1 MTQDA
6 EPEAPAAKAEEAAP
20 KAAEKPA
27 DATTA
32 KADGASFVQ
41 RPNKDIG
48 RDGYD
53 KDVYHF
59 VREDTNVQP
68 TPWPRRQEPYDPN
81 GSNPKAQPSSFLG
94 RTNRDIGE
102 GGINEEVHGFAS
114 ANNMVLPIPHARRDT
129 PYEYNGGK
137 TFPAQFQGVRFYRP
151 QANKDIGEGGI
162 DEEVHGFASANNMV
176 LPIPHARRDS
186 PYEYNGYKNQYP
198 AFTANANRDIG
209 EKGLDEEVHGFASAN
224 NMVLPIPHA
233 RRDSPYEY
241 NGFKN
246 QYPAGF
252 VANAN
257 RDIGEGGI
265 DEEVHGFASANNMV
279 LPIPHARRDSPYEY
293 NGFKNQYPASFM
305 TNGNR
310 DIGEGNIDKEVQEF
324 ASSNNMVQPIPNAR
338 RDSAYEYN
346 GYKNQYP
353 AGFTATK
360 DIGEGGIDE
369 EVHGFASANNMV
381 LGIPHAR
388 RDTPYEYN
396 GYKNQY
402 PASFMVSAPKAK
414 KVKDI
419 GEKNIDEEV
428 HGFVSANN
436 MVEGTPLRRRQVA
449 YAPNGSDPSAQPSD
463 FVFRPTKLKDIGE
476 KNIDEEVHGFVE
488 ANNMVEGNP
497 LRRR

>member
-1 MTQDA
+1 
-6 EPEAPAAKAEEAAP
+6 
-20 KAAEKPA
+20 
-27 DATTA
+27 
-32 KADGASFVQ
+32 
-41 RPNKDIG
+41 
-48 RDGYD
+48 
-53 KDVYHF
+53 
-59 VREDTNVQP
+59 
-68 TPWPRRQEPYDPN
+68 
-81 GSNPKAQPSSFLG
+81 
-94 RTNRDIGE
+94 
-102 GGINEEVHGFAS
+102 
-114 ANNMVLPIPHARRDT
+114 
-129 PYEYNGGK
+129 
-137 TFPAQFQGVRFYRP
+137 
-151 QANKDIGEGGI
+151 
-162 DEEVHGFASANNMV
+162 MV

-252 VANAN
+252 VANTN

-293 NGFKNQYPASFM
+293 NGFKNQYPASF
-305 TNGNR
+305 TANR
-310 DIGEGNIDKEVQEF
+310 DIGEGGIDKEVQEF

-346 GYKNQYP
+346 GFKNQYP

-396 GYKNQY
+396 GFKNQY
-402 PASFMVSAPKAK
+402 PAGFMGVAPKAK

-436 MVEGTPLRRRQVA
+436 MVEGTPLRRRQTA
-449 YAPNGSDPSAQPSD
+449 YEYNGSDPSAHPSD
-463 FVFRPTKLKDIGE
+463 FVFKPIKLKDVGE
-476 KNIDEEVHGFVE
+476 KGIDEEVHGFVS
-488 ANNMVEGNP
+488 ANNMVEGTP
-497 LRRR
+497 LRSCQAAYDYNGGEAHPAPAFVGVRFMNNKKDIGDKKIDPEVWGLVNANNMVPPIQHARPKQPFLENGSDPSAQEAPELPGKFKYTQKHTKDIGETGIDEEVHGFASANNMVLPIPHARRQEPYNPNGYVGWPQGFAQQESKDIKQLY